1 MNLSI
6 HYFKTLILP
15 SFWWNAFSL
24 AIKEH
29 WIYLVVFSLSFNGS
43 SLLRGEIIEFTTSVA
58 LASLV
63 VGILFT
69 LYVVFYFTI
78 KSFKDASFRVMLLNK
93 PCIEVAR
100 ELLRIKVEQPQITE
114 FTSLSEDLPDTT
126 SKIGFAFIIGMS
138 IVTILGILYVW
149 YLIANQ

>member
-6 HYFKTLILP
+6 HHFKTLILP

>member
-1 MNLSI
+1 LNLSI

-29 WIYLVVFSLSFNGS
+29 WIYLVFFSLSFNGS

>member
-6 HYFKTLILP
+6 HHFKTLILP

-29 WIYLVVFSLSFNGS
+29 WIYLVFFSLSFNGS

>member
-1 MNLSI
+1 
-6 HYFKTLILP
+6 
-15 SFWWNAFSL
+15 
-24 AIKEH
+24 
-29 WIYLVVFSLSFNGS
+29 
-43 SLLRGEIIEFTTSVA
+43 
-58 LASLV
+58 
-63 VGILFT
+63 
-69 LYVVFYFTI
+69 
-78 KSFKDASFRVMLLNK
+78 MLLNK

>member
-1 MNLSI
+1 LNLSI

>member
-1 MNLSI
+1 LNLRI
-6 HYFKTLILP
+6 HHFKTLILP

-29 WIYLVVFSLSFNGS
+29 WIYLVFFSLSFNGS

-78 KSFKDASFRVMLLNK
+78 KSFKDASFHVMLLNK

-114 FTSLSEDLPDTT
+114 FTSLPDTT

-138 IVTILGILYVW
+138 IVTILGILYIW

>member
-6 HYFKTLILP
+6 HHFKTLILP

-149 YLIANQ
+149 YLVANQ

>member
-1 MNLSI
+1 LNLSI
-6 HYFKTLILP
+6 HHFKTLILP

>member
-1 MNLSI
+1 LNLSI
-6 HYFKTLILP
+6 HHFKTLILP

-78 KSFKDASFRVMLLNK
+78 KSFKDASFHVMLLNK

-138 IVTILGILYVW
+138 IVTILGILYIW

>member
-29 WIYLVVFSLSFNGS
+29 WIYLVFFSLSFNGS

>member
-1 MNLSI
+1 VNLNI
-6 HYFKTLILP
+6 HHFKILILP

-29 WIYLVVFSLSFNGS
+29 WIYLVIFSFFFNGS
-43 SLLRGEIIEFTTSVA
+43 SLFRGEIIEFTTSVA

-78 KSFKDASFRVMLLNK
+78 KSFKDVSFRVMLLNK
-93 PCIEVAR
+93 PCIDVAR

-126 SKIGFAFIIGMS
+126 SKIGFAFIIGIS

-149 YLIANQ
+149 YLVANQ

>member
-1 MNLSI
+1 LNLSI

-126 SKIGFAFIIGMS
+126 SKIGFAFIIGLS